1 VTSAEFLCDI
11 FRAIDY
17 SQDDDAGRELEISVI
32 TLRLGVATE
41 TQKRRKNRYEKSASA
56 LSCDLFRIRPDRF
69 GV

>member
-1 VTSAEFLCDI
+1 MTLPD
-11 FRAIDY
+11 
-17 SQDDDAGRELEISVI
+17 GRLEISVI